1 MNELSETD
9 FLLITSLKK
18 GDEKAFEKIYSLY
31 SGMLYGK
38 ILKLTK
44 SPYAAEE
51 ILQVT
56 FTKLWAARDKF
67 DPDKPIKP
75 YLFAIANNAT
85 CDFFRQAKK
94 DSRNR
99 EDIVLRS
106 MLYYDCPAEANYADE
121 KEQKLKQA
129 IESLPKQRQLIFTL
143 CKLNGKSYAEVSKLL
158 QVSTSTIN
166 DHIVKAVKFLKEQ
179 FNDSLITILVILLNF
194 FF

>member
-1 MNELSETD
+1 MNVLSEND
-9 FLLITSLKK
+9 FIIITSLKQ

-31 SGMLYGK
+31 SGLLYGK

-51 ILQVT
+51 ILQVV
-56 FTKLWAARDKF
+56 FTKLWAARNKI

-75 YLFAIANNAT
+75 YLFAIANNAI

-106 MLYYDCPAEANYADE
+106 MLYYDCPAEANYANE
-121 KEQKLKQA
+121 QEQKLKQA
-129 IESLPKQRQLIFTL
+129 IASLPKQRQLIFTL
-143 CKLNGKSYAEVSKLL
+143 CKLNGKSYAEVAKLL
-158 QVSTSTIN
+158 KISTSTIN
-166 DHIVKAVKFLKEQ
+166 DHIVKAIKSLKDQ
-179 FNDSLITILVILLNF
+179 LNDSFITILVILFNF